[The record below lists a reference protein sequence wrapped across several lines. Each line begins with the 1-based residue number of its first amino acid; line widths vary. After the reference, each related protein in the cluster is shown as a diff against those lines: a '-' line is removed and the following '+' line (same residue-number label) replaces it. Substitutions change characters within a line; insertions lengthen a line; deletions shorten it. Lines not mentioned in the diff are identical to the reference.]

1 MEIEE
6 IFKSFNDRLLDK
18 HKRLKNEV
26 TKEKLSTLGEFFM
39 SRHLTDVEMES
50 FLPKGIAAVD
60 GSNNSYGGADPNI
73 IHFLRACYIPDMKR
87 EMVEEV
93 RILSPLVDTEVSP
106 KSELSRL
113 EVIAAKA
120 GLEKYDSKALLMDG
134 GLIRYIADAEDEYNE
149 LLALV
154 KERDTLFM
162 GVIEDMKSRSVAKAL
177 RIEGCF
183 DRELFFGKLAPGE
196 AFFLYDRFNLKKES
210 AISTIYL
217 RPGNDPMAISIDFP
231 TFLVDKR
238 ELITNLVRTLTP
250 DMSRGIPFILDI
262 VDKYAKVTDKDMQYF
277 IKKYISED
285 VKRLYLDEARQ
296 KRWM

>member
-18 HKRLKNEV
+18 HKKLKNEV
-26 TKEKLSTLGEFFM
+26 TKEKLLTLGEFYM
-39 SRHLTDVEMES
+39 SRHLTDEEMNS

-87 EMVEEV
+87 DRVEEV
-93 RILSPLVDTEVSP
+93 RILSPLVDVEVSP
-106 KSELSRL
+106 KSELSKL
-113 EVIAAKA
+113 ELIAAMK

-134 GLIRYIADAEDEYNE
+134 GLIRYILDAEDEYNE
-149 LLALV
+149 LLELV

-162 GVIEDMKSRSVAKAL
+162 GVIEDMKSRSISKAL
-177 RIEGCF
+177 DVDGF
-183 DRELFFGKLAPGE
+183 DRELLFGKLAPGE
-196 AFFLYDRFNLKKES
+196 AFFLHDELNLKKES
-210 AISTIYL
+210 SISTIYL

-231 TFLVDKR
+231 NFLGDKR

-262 VDKYAKVTDKDMQYF
+262 VDKYAKVTDNDMQYF

>member
-18 HKRLKNEV
+18 HKKLKNEV
-26 TKEKLSTLGEFFM
+26 IKEKLLTLGEFYM
-39 SRHLTDVEMES
+39 SRHLTDEEMNS

-87 EMVEEV
+87 DRVEEV
-93 RILSPLVDTEVSP
+93 RILSPLVDVEVSP
-106 KSELSRL
+106 KSELSKL
-113 EVIAAKA
+113 ELIAAMK

-134 GLIRYIADAEDEYNE
+134 GLIRYILDAEDEYNE
-149 LLALV
+149 LLELV

-162 GVIEDMKSRSVAKAL
+162 GVIEDMKSRSISKAL
-177 RIEGCF
+177 DVDGF
-183 DRELFFGKLAPGE
+183 DRELLFGKLAPGE
-196 AFFLYDRFNLKKES
+196 AFFLHDELNLKKES
-210 AISTIYL
+210 SISTIYL

-231 TFLVDKR
+231 NFLGDKR

>member
-18 HKRLKNEV
+18 HKKLKNEV
-26 TKEKLSTLGEFFM
+26 TKEKLLTLGEFYM
-39 SRHLTDVEMES
+39 SRHLTDEEMNS

-87 EMVEEV
+87 DRVEEV
-93 RILSPLVDTEVSP
+93 RILSPLVDVEVSP
-106 KSELSRL
+106 KSELSKL
-113 EVIAAKA
+113 ELIAAMK

-134 GLIRYIADAEDEYNE
+134 GLIRYILDAEDEYNE
-149 LLALV
+149 LLELV

-162 GVIEDMKSRSVAKAL
+162 GVIEDMKSRSISKAL
-177 RIEGCF
+177 DVDGF
-183 DRELFFGKLAPGE
+183 DRELLFGKLAPGE
-196 AFFLYDRFNLKKES
+196 AFFLHDELNLKKES
-210 AISTIYL
+210 SISTIYL

-231 TFLVDKR
+231 NFLGDKR

-285 VKRLYLDEARQ
+285 VKRLYLDETRQ

>member
-18 HKRLKNEV
+18 HKKLKNEV
-26 TKEKLSTLGEFFM
+26 TKEKLLTLGEFYM
-39 SRHLTDVEMES
+39 SRHLTDEEMNS

-87 EMVEEV
+87 DRVEEV
-93 RILSPLVDTEVSP
+93 RILSPLVDVEVSP
-106 KSELSRL
+106 KSELSKL
-113 EVIAAKA
+113 ELIAAMK

-134 GLIRYIADAEDEYNE
+134 GLIRYILDAEDEYNE
-149 LLALV
+149 LLELV
-154 KERDTLFM
+154 KATDTLFM
-162 GVIEDMKSRSVAKAL
+162 GVIEDMKSRSISKAL
-177 RIEGCF
+177 DVDGF
-183 DRELFFGKLAPGE
+183 DRELLFGKLAPGE
-196 AFFLYDRFNLKKES
+196 AFFLHDELNLKKES
-210 AISTIYL
+210 SISTIYL

-231 TFLVDKR
+231 NFLGDKR

-285 VKRLYLDEARQ
+285 VKRLYLDEVRQ

>member
-18 HKRLKNEV
+18 HKKLKNEV
-26 TKEKLSTLGEFFM
+26 TKEKLLTLGEFYM
-39 SRHLTDVEMES
+39 SRHLTDEEMNS

-87 EMVEEV
+87 NRVEEV
-93 RILSPLVDTEVSP
+93 RILSPLVDVEVSP
-106 KSELSRL
+106 KSELSKL
-113 EVIAAKA
+113 ELIAAMK

-134 GLIRYIADAEDEYNE
+134 GLIRYILDAEDEYNE
-149 LLALV
+149 LLELV
-154 KERDTLFM
+154 KDRDTLFM
-162 GVIEDMKSRSVAKAL
+162 GVIEDMKSRSISKAL
-177 RIEGCF
+177 DVDGF
-183 DRELFFGKLAPGE
+183 DRELLFGKLAPGE
-196 AFFLYDRFNLKKES
+196 AFFLHDELNLKKES
-210 AISTIYL
+210 SISTIYL

-231 TFLVDKR
+231 NFLGDKR

>member
-18 HKRLKNEV
+18 HKKLKNEV
-26 TKEKLSTLGEFFM
+26 TKEKLLTLGEFYM
-39 SRHLTDVEMES
+39 SRHLTDEEMNS
-50 FLPKGIAAVD
+50 FLQKGIAAVD

-87 EMVEEV
+87 DRVEEV
-93 RILSPLVDTEVSP
+93 RILSPLVDVEVSP
-106 KSELSRL
+106 KSELSKL
-113 EVIAAKA
+113 ELIAAMK

-134 GLIRYIADAEDEYNE
+134 GLIRYILDAEDEYNE
-149 LLALV
+149 LLELV

-162 GVIEDMKSRSVAKAL
+162 GVIEDMKSRSISKAL
-177 RIEGCF
+177 DVDGF
-183 DRELFFGKLAPGE
+183 DRELLFGKLAPGE
-196 AFFLYDRFNLKKES
+196 AFFLHDELNLKKES
-210 AISTIYL
+210 SISTIYL

-231 TFLVDKR
+231 NFLGDKR

-285 VKRLYLDEARQ
+285 VKRLYLDEVRQ

>member
-18 HKRLKNEV
+18 HKKLKNEV
-26 TKEKLSTLGEFFM
+26 TKEKLLTLGEFYM
-39 SRHLTDVEMES
+39 SRHLTDEEMNS

-87 EMVEEV
+87 DRVEEV
-93 RILSPLVDTEVSP
+93 RILSPLVDVEVSP
-106 KSELSRL
+106 KSELSKL
-113 EVIAAKA
+113 ELIAAMK

-134 GLIRYIADAEDEYNE
+134 GLIRYILDAEDEYNE
-149 LLALV
+149 LLELV

-162 GVIEDMKSRSVAKAL
+162 GVIEDMKSRSISKAL
-177 RIEGCF
+177 DVDGF
-183 DRELFFGKLAPGE
+183 DRELLFGKLAQGE
-196 AFFLYDRFNLKKES
+196 AFFLHDELNLKKES
-210 AISTIYL
+210 SISTIYL

-231 TFLVDKR
+231 NFLGDKR

>member
-18 HKRLKNEV
+18 HKKLKNEV
-26 TKEKLSTLGEFFM
+26 TKEKLLTLGEFYM
-39 SRHLTDVEMES
+39 SRHLTDEEMNS

-87 EMVEEV
+87 DRVEEV
-93 RILSPLVDTEVSP
+93 RILSPLVDVEVSP
-106 KSELSRL
+106 KSELSKL
-113 EVIAAKA
+113 ELIAAMK

-134 GLIRYIADAEDEYNE
+134 GLIRYILDAEDEYNE
-149 LLALV
+149 LLELV
-154 KERDTLFM
+154 KERNTLFM
-162 GVIEDMKSRSVAKAL
+162 GVIEDMKSRSISKAL
-177 RIEGCF
+177 DVDGF
-183 DRELFFGKLAPGE
+183 DRELLFGKLAPGE
-196 AFFLYDRFNLKKES
+196 AFFLHDELNLKKES
-210 AISTIYL
+210 SISTIYL

-231 TFLVDKR
+231 NFLGDKR

>member
-18 HKRLKNEV
+18 HKKLKNEV
-26 TKEKLSTLGEFFM
+26 TKEKLLTLGEFYM
-39 SRHLTDVEMES
+39 SRHLTDEEMNS

-87 EMVEEV
+87 DRVEEV
-93 RILSPLVDTEVSP
+93 RILSPLVDVEVSP
-106 KSELSRL
+106 KSELSKL
-113 EVIAAKA
+113 ELIAAMK

-134 GLIRYIADAEDEYNE
+134 GLIRYILDAEDEYKE
-149 LLALV
+149 LLDLV

-162 GVIEDMKSRSVAKAL
+162 GVIEDMKSRSISKAL
-177 RIEGCF
+177 DVDGF
-183 DRELFFGKLAPGE
+183 DRELLFGKLAPGE
-196 AFFLYDRFNLKKES
+196 AFFLHDELNLKKES
-210 AISTIYL
+210 SISTIYL

-231 TFLVDKR
+231 NFLGDKR

>member
-18 HKRLKNEV
+18 HKKLKNEV
-26 TKEKLSTLGEFFM
+26 TKEKLLTLGEFYM
-39 SRHLTDVEMES
+39 SRHLTDEEMNS

-87 EMVEEV
+87 DRVEEV
-93 RILSPLVDTEVSP
+93 RILSPLVDVEVSP
-106 KSELSRL
+106 KSELSKL
-113 EVIAAKA
+113 ELIAAMK

-134 GLIRYIADAEDEYNE
+134 GLIRYILDAEDEYNE
-149 LLALV
+149 LLELV

-162 GVIEDMKSRSVAKAL
+162 GVIEDMKSRSISKAL
-177 RIEGCF
+177 DVDGF
-183 DRELFFGKLAPGE
+183 DRELLFGKLAPGE
-196 AFFLYDRFNLKKES
+196 AFFLHDELNLKKES
-210 AISTIYL
+210 SISTIYL
-217 RPGNDPMAISIDFP
+217 RSGNDPMAISIDFP
-231 TFLVDKR
+231 NFLGDKR

>member
-18 HKRLKNEV
+18 HRKLKIEA

-39 SRHLTDVEMES
+39 SSHLTDEEMES

-93 RILSPLVDTEVSP
+93 RILSPLVDVEVSP
-106 KSELSRL
+106 KSELSKL
-113 EVIAAKA
+113 EVIVAKK
-120 GLEKYDSKALLMDG
+120 GLLKYDSKALLMDG
-134 GLIRYIADAEDEYNE
+134 GLIRYIADAEDEYKE
-149 LLALV
+149 LLQLV
-154 KERDTLFM
+154 KERGTLFM
-162 GVIEDMKSRSVAKAL
+162 GVIEDMKSRSVAKKL
-177 RIEGCF
+177 GIDGF

-196 AFFLYDRFNLKKES
+196 AFFLYDEFNLKKES

-231 TFLVDKR
+231 TFSVDKR

>member
-18 HKRLKNEV
+18 HKKLKNEV
-26 TKEKLSTLGEFFM
+26 TKEKLLTLGEFYM
-39 SRHLTDVEMES
+39 SRHLTDEEMNS

-87 EMVEEV
+87 DRVEEV
-93 RILSPLVDTEVSP
+93 RILSPLVDVEVSP
-106 KSELSRL
+106 KSELSKL
-113 EVIAAKA
+113 ELIAAMK

-134 GLIRYIADAEDEYNE
+134 GLIRYILDAEDEYNE
-149 LLALV
+149 LLELV

-162 GVIEDMKSRSVAKAL
+162 GVIEDMKSRSISKAL
-177 RIEGCF
+177 DIDGF
-183 DRELFFGKLAPGE
+183 DRELLFGKLAPGE
-196 AFFLYDRFNLKKES
+196 AFFLHDELNLKKES
-210 AISTIYL
+210 SISTIYL

-231 TFLVDKR
+231 NFLGDKR